1 MKFDRASDFWQQL
14 ELASTLESELRNT
27 VDLGRIWL
35 VDFNVGKTQLV
46 SFERPK
52 NSGAIDVQMDGSILE
67 EKFIL
72 DVETFFVFS
81 IGFWLLQRFYC

>member
-1 MKFDRASDFWQQL
+1 MKFDRASDIWQQL
-14 ELASTLESELRNT
+14 ELASTLESELRDT

-72 DVETFFVFS
+72 DVETLFVFS
-81 IGFWLLQRFYC
+81 IGFWLLQHFYC